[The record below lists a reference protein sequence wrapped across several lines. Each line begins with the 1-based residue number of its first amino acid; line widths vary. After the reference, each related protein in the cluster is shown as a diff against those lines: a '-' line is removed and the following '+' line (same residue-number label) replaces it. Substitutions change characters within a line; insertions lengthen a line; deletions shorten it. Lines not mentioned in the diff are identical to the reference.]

1 MARYLFAA
9 LLLVHGSIHLMGF
22 LKAFSLARL
31 DELEL
36 NISRAAGMGWL
47 VAAILF
53 FTATLLFLLSN
64 EAWPFLALSGAV
76 VSAVLIIISWKA
88 AKYGML
94 PNALILTVAAMWFG
108 MLRMTLENSDEL
120 QHLFSAHQYENTHK
134 TEGASFIE
142 DLPKPVARW
151 IDRCGIA
158 DHPKINAVWAR
169 QALKMKFKPGQQ
181 QWIPAIA
188 EQYAF
193 VEPAAF
199 IWKVKLEMS
208 PFIQIRGRDIFSS
221 EKTEMHINAN
231 GLFDVVKANGQNTA
245 EGSLIRYLGEIV
257 WYPSAALSKNT
268 HWNPVD
274 SNTAIATMRFGAMS
288 ADARFTF
295 DELGRFKSL
304 STMRFMNENDQQR
317 VEWTTEALEWERFEG
332 IEVPS
337 YIRVSWM
344 LPEGKWTWLEVHV
357 VEMKLN
363 PEGKQQGLF

>member
-1 MARYLFAA
+1 MTRFLFSA
-9 LLLVHGSIHLMGF
+9 LLLVHGIIHLMGF
-22 LKAFSLARL
+22 LKAFGLARL
-31 DELEL
+31 DDLDL
-36 NISRAAGMGWL
+36 SISRAAGMGWL

-53 FTATLLFLLSN
+53 FTAMVLFLLSN
-64 EAWPFLALSGAV
+64 EAWPFVALSGAV
-76 VSAVLIIISWKA
+76 VSAVLIIISWQA

-94 PNALILTVAAMWFG
+94 PNALILIVAAIWFG
-108 MLRMTLENSDEL
+108 MLRISLENSDEL
-120 QHLFSAHQYENTHK
+120 QHLFSTQQYENTQEPQE
-134 TEGASFIE
+134 TSFSD

-158 DHPKINAVWAR
+158 NHPKINAVWAR
-169 QALKMKFKPGQQ
+169 QELKMKFKPGQQ
-181 QWIPAIA
+181 RWIQAIA

-193 VEPAAF
+193 IDPAAF

-208 PFIQIRGRDIFSS
+208 PFVQIRGRDIFSS

-231 GLFDVVKANGQNTA
+231 GLIDVVKANGRKTV
-245 EGSLIRYLGEIV
+245 EGSLIRYLGEMV
-257 WYPSAALSKNT
+257 WYPSAALSKNI
-268 HWNPVD
+268 HWKPVD

-304 STMRFMNENDQQR
+304 SAMRFMNEKDEQR

-337 YIRVSWM
+337 RIRVSWL

-357 VEMKLN
+357 AEMKLN
-363 PEGKQQGLF
+363 PKDKQQGLF